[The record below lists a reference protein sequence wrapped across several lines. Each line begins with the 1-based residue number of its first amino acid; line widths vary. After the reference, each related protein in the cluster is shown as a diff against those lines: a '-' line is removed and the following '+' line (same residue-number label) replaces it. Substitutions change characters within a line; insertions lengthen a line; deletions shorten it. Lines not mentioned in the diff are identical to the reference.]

1 MVNKSRSRAY
11 SYGALGQ
18 ACEIDFEQMNVLVD
32 M

>member
-11 SYGALGQ
+11 SYRALGQ
-18 ACEIDFEQMNVLVD
+18 AREIDFEQMNVLVD